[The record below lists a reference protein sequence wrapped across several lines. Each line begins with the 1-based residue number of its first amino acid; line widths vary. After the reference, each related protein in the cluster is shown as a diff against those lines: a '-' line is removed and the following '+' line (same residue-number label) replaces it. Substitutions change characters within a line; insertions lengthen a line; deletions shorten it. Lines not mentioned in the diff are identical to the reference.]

1 MKFSE
6 CIHSK
11 ETRKRDSVVKRESGR
26 KRLFRQGFNT
36 QDDNAL
42 LPGFEELSVKSVLF
56 KYRSESKKCF
66 KWNYKSSEKLA
77 RKYYNAL
84 K

>member
-42 LPGFEELSVKSVLF
+42 LPGFEELSVKSVLLNP
-56 KYRSESKKCF
+56 R
-66 KWNYKSSEKLA
+66 
-77 RKYYNAL
+77 NAL
-84 K
+84 NGTTKVPRSLLENIIMH